1 MASDSKYVVN
11 ITDMAREEAEKYAD
25 FILEKSNDSVAS
37 DRWWNGLLD
46 AIFSLE
52 TLPSRCP
59 RIPEQHN
66 VDFPLYQL
74 LYASH
79 RIIFRIDAKV
89 VRVVRIYHSAL
100 RPLTTLHQR
109 PRLKHSR

>member
-1 MASDSKYVVN
+1 MSFAYRVDIAAAALRDAKEYH
-11 ITDMAREEAEKYAD
+11 R
-25 FILEKSNDSVAS
+25 FILKHSHDALPA
-37 DRWWNGLLD
+37 DTWFYGLMKAVD
-46 AIFSLE
+46 SLE
-52 TLPSRCP
+52 TLPTRCP

-66 VDFPLYQL
+66 FDFPLYQL

-109 PRLKHSR
+109 PRLKHSI